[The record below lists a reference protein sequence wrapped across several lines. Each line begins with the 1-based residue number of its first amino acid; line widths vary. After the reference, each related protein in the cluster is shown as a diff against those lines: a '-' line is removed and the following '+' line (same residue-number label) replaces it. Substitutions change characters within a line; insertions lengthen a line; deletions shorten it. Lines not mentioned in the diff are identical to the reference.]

1 MTENATQTRTD
12 SPDTTDSPEAAATD
26 AAAAAA
32 VTVTVNGA
40 PRRVAAGLTLD
51 ALVATVTAAP
61 RGVAAAVNEDVVPRG
76 SWPTT
81 TLADGDRVE
90 ILTAVQG
97 G

>member
-1 MTENATQTRTD
+1 MTEDATQTRTN
-12 SPDTTDSPEAAATD
+12 SPHTTATATATAAVT
-26 AAAAAA
+26 

-40 PRRVAAGLTLD
+40 PRRIDAGLTLD

-76 SWPTT
+76 GWPTT
-81 TLADGDRVE
+81 TLGDGDRVE

>member
-1 MTENATQTRTD
+1 MSN
-12 SPDTTDSPEAAATD
+12 DTTTADTTTADTTAADTT
-26 AAAAAA
+26 AADNA
-32 VTVTVNGA
+32 TVTVNGA
-40 PRRVAAGLTLD
+40 ARRIAAGLTLD
-51 ALVATVTAAP
+51 ALVATLTAAP

-81 TLADGDRVE
+81 TLGDGDRVE

>member
-1 MTENATQTRTD
+1 MTEDATQTRT
-12 SPDTTDSPEAAATD
+12 TTPPTTAAASRPGTGTAP
-26 AAAAAA
+26 AA
-32 VTVTVNGA
+32 TVTVNGA
-40 PRRVAAGLTLD
+40 PRRIDAGLTLD

-81 TLADGDRVE
+81 TLGDGDRVE